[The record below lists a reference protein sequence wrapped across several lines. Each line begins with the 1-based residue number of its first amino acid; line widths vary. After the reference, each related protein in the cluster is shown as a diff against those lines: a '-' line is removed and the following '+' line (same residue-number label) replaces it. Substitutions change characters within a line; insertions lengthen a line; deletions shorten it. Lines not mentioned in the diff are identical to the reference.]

1 MALRIE
7 DEETERLVA
16 RLAHE
21 AGESKTATV
30 RQAMLREW
38 QRRENQRRRRRR
50 AEMRRILD
58 AGV

>member
-1 MALRIE
+1 MTLRIE

-16 RLAHE
+16 RLAGE

-30 RQAMLREW
+30 RGALLREW
-38 QRRENQRRRRRR
+38 QRRENLRRRRRR
-50 AEMRRILD
+50 AELRRILD